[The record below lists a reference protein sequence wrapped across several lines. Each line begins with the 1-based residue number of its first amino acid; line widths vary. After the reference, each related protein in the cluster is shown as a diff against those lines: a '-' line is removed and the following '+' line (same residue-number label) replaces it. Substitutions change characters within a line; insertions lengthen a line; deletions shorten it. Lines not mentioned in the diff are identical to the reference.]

1 MAVVSFAGM
10 ATLLAAQLA
19 RPAEPAAQ
27 RQQIAAKL
35 PPPAL
40 LTVEEAVKRG
50 THARLN
56 LLQGPVHVWIPAG
69 YHPDGAA
76 TVLYVHGYYDTVDEA
91 WREHRLPEQFALAG
105 ANALFI
111 APEAPDGIGQPV
123 HFPDLLA
130 LVQEVESRMKVWRG
144 TGPLVAVGHSGAY
157 RTLQRWLEEPLL
169 DTVILVDALYGEQE
183 SFGGW
188 LEASPERRMIT
199 VGEDTVRWTE
209 DFAATI
215 PGTVIADH
223 FPIAPE
229 GWTAEHRAARHLYVR
244 SQFGHMAQVTGGVAL
259 PLLLRLLP
267 VTRLPDT
274 AWHQPLGE
282 QSVPWKVSPDGE
294 GSGSGTDVEPAAPA
308 ESDDAR

>member
-1 MAVVSFAGM
+1 M

-19 RPAEPAAQ
+19 RPTEPAAQ
-27 RQQIAAKL
+27 RQQTAAKL

-40 LTVEEAVKRG
+40 LTVEQAVKAG

-56 LLQGPVHVWIPAG
+56 LPQGPVHVWIPAG

-91 WREHRLPEQFALAG
+91 WAEHRLPEQFALAG

-111 APEAPDGIGQPV
+111 APEAPDGLGQPV

-130 LVQEVESRMKVWRG
+130 LLQEVESRMKVWRG

-183 SFGGW
+183 SFGSW
-188 LEASPERRMIT
+188 LAASPERRMIT

-244 SQFGHMAQVTGGVAL
+244 SQFGHMAQVTGGIAL

-267 VTRLPDT
+267 VTRLPNT

-282 QSVPWKVSPDGE
+282 QSVPWKVAPDVAPDGE
-294 GSGSGTDVEPAAPA
+294 GSGSDVEPAAA
-308 ESDDAR
+308 DSDDAR